1 MGDAFA
7 ATFDVDGV
15 ATWAVGTITEVLLN
29 WVDANFSDGSSWV
42 PINQRRSRK
51 DVARG
56 ESHCVGARAP
66 WRMRES

>member
-1 MGDAFA
+1 VGDAFA

-42 PINQRRSRK
+42 PINGGHGK
-51 DVARG
+51 TWLGVKAI
-56 ESHCVGARAP
+56 E
-66 WRMRES
+66 